1 MLATCTNAPSWE
13 NGLTVYCGIDWA
25 ESHHDVALV
34 DDDGQQLAKR
44 RIGDGAAGYQLL
56 LDLLAEYGD
65 SAETPIPVAIE
76 TSHGLL
82 VAVLRTGTRQVFAV
96 NPLAAARYRDR
107 HGVSRKKS
115 DPGDALVLA
124 NILRTDMPMHR
135 PLPADSDL
143 AKAITVLARAQQ
155 DAVWSRQQIVNQT
168 RSLLREYYPAAL
180 EAFQHRPGGLARAD
194 ARTTLALAPTP
205 ARAARL
211 TLAQLRSA
219 LKRAG
224 RQRGIDAEAIR
235 LREIFRAEYA
245 HHPAPVED
253 AFGIQLQALLRQLDA
268 TCQAADDLAEA
279 VEASF
284 REHPDAEILL
294 SFPGLGVQ
302 LAARV
307 LAEIGDDRTRFVDAR
322 GLKAYAGSAPITRAS
337 GKKHFVGRRF
347 VKNDR
352 LMSAGFLWAFA
363 SLTASPGASS
373 HYRRRREHGDWHA
386 AAQRNLFNRQCHEV
400 RARGSL
406 TRCLDLC
413 RDGDSCCAG
422 EAVEVV
428 E

>member
-1 MLATCTNAPSWE
+1 
-13 NGLTVYCGIDWA
+13 LTVYCGIDWA
-25 ESHHDVALV
+25 ETHHDIALI
-34 DDDGQQLAKR
+34 DDDGQLLAKR
-44 RIGDGAAGYQLL
+44 RIGDDAAGYQLL

-65 SAETPIPVAIE
+65 SAEALIPVAIE

-82 VAVLRTGTRQVFAV
+82 VAALRTGSRKVFAV

-155 DAVWSRQQIVNQT
+155 DAVWNRQQIANQS

-180 EAFQHRPGGLARAD
+180 AAFQHRPGGLTRPD
-194 ARTTLALAPTP
+194 ARTILALAPTP

-211 TLAQLRSA
+211 TLTQLRSA
-219 LKRAG
+219 LKKAG
-224 RQRGIDAEAIR
+224 RRRGIDAEAIR
-235 LREIFRAEYA
+235 LREVFRAEYA
-245 HHPAPVED
+245 HHPASLED
-253 AFGIQLQALLRQLDA
+253 AFGIQLLSLIRQLDA
-268 TCQAADDLAEA
+268 VCQAADDLAEA

-307 LAEIGDDRTRFVDAR
+307 LAEIGDDRTRFADAR

-352 LMSAGFLWAFA
+352 LINAGFLWAFA
-363 SLTASPGASS
+363 SLTASLGANS

-386 AAQRNLFNRQCHEV
+386 AAQRNLLNRMLGQLFHCLQTRQHFDEQ
-400 RARGSL
+400 RAFTSPISSSL
-406 TRCLDLC
+406 T
-413 RDGDSCCAG
+413 A
-422 EAVEVV
+422 AA
-428 E
+428 